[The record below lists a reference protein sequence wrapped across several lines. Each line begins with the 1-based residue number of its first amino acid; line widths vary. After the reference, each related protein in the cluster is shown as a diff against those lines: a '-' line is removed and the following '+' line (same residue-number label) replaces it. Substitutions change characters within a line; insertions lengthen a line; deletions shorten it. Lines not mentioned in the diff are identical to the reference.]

1 VKIRQGF
8 VSNSSSSSFIIPI
21 NNIPSSVEELQQ
33 KMYGSASEIVYMY
46 DWRNELTMLDTKTL
60 AEIVYRDM
68 TEKAQIP
75 TDELLKS
82 IEEDWWEGEAIV
94 DEVKQMMKTSNKK
107 IIVLSYSDN
116 DGKYFTQLEHS
127 GIIESTFKGTVRV
140 SQH

>member
-127 GIIESTFKGTVRV
+127 GIIESTFKGAVRV

>member
-1 VKIRQGF
+1 MKIRNGF

-33 KMYGSASEIVYMY
+33 KMYGDASEIEYMY
-46 DWRNELTMLDTKTL
+46 DRRNERTILDTRTL
-60 AEIVYRDM
+60 AEIVYRGM

-75 TDELLKS
+75 MDELLKS
-82 IEEDWWEGEAIV
+82 IEEGWWEGEAIV
-94 DEVKQMMKTSNKK
+94 DAVKQMMKTPNKK

>member
-1 VKIRQGF
+1 MKIRQGF

-33 KMYGSASEIVYMY
+33 KMYGDASEIEYMY
-46 DWRNELTMLDTKTL
+46 DWRNERTMLDTRTL

-75 TDELLKS
+75 MDELLKS
-82 IEEDWWEGEAIV
+82 IEEDWWEGEATV
-94 DEVKQMMKTSNKK
+94 DAVKQMMKTPNKK